1 MTRRGTTL
9 ILALAVAAL
18 GCGGGGEEGE
28 ESSGAGAAGAAP
40 LPPDLGSISMTPR
53 IVMETTMGR
62 IVMEL
67 DREKAPKTVDN
78 FVLLVESHFFDGL
91 TFHRVAAGW
100 IIQGGSLTPE
110 LAERRSSL
118 PPVENEADNGLKNVR
133 GTITMARTSDPH
145 SATSAFFINL
155 VDSPQL
161 DHTAPTP
168 EGWGYTVFGHV
179 VEGMDVVDAIS
190 EVETKVVG
198 PMPMDNVP
206 VEPVVIERA
215 YVEG

>member
-1 MTRRGTTL
+1 MTWRATM
-9 ILALAVAAL
+9 ILALAVAAF
-18 GCGGGGEEGE
+18 GCGGGGA
-28 ESSGAGAAGAAP
+28 ESETSGDSETAGTAP
-40 LPPDLGSISMTPR
+40 LPPDLGSISMKPR

-62 IVMEL
+62 FVMEL

-78 FVLLVESHFFDGL
+78 FVQLVQNSFFDGL
-91 TFHRVAAGW
+91 SFHRVVDEW

-118 PPVENEADNGLKNVR
+118 PPVVNEADNGLKNIR
-133 GTITMARTSDPH
+133 GSVTMARTSDPH
-145 SATSAFFINL
+145 SATNAFFINL
-155 VDSPQL
+155 TDSPQL

-168 EGWGYTVFGHV
+168 QGWGYAVFGHV

-190 EVETKVVG
+190 VVETKVVG

-215 YVEG
+215 FIEH

>member
-1 MTRRGTTL
+1 MIWRATM
-9 ILALAVAAL
+9 ILALAVAAF
-18 GCGGGGEEGE
+18 GCGGSGDGGETSGE
-28 ESSGAGAAGAAP
+28 SEAAGAAP
-40 LPPDLGSISMTPR
+40 LPPDLGSIAMKPR

-62 IVMEL
+62 IVLEL

-78 FVLLVESHFFDGL
+78 FVQLVQNNFFDGL
-91 TFHRVAAGW
+91 TFHRVVDDW
-100 IIQGGSLTPE
+100 IIQGGSLTAE

-118 PPVENEADNGLKNVR
+118 PPIENEADNGLKNVR

-155 VDSPQL
+155 TDSAQL

-168 EGWGYTVFGHV
+168 QGWGYAVFGHV

-190 EVETKVVG
+190 VVETKVIG

-206 VEPVVIERA
+206 VDPIVIERA
-215 YVEG
+215 FIEE